1 MPLTSVTVRAT
12 LDPTVI
18 LSASA
23 DVPPP
28 PPLNEIGQ
36 SKTFVFEVIVPVF
49 PEDGANVQVFTPALR
64 VIAEFKVKLRY
75 IEITVLPTVP
85 V

>member
-1 MPLTSVTVRAT
+1 
-12 LDPTVI
+12 
-18 LSASA
+18 
-23 DVPPP
+23 
-28 PPLNEIGQ
+28 LNEIGQ